1 MASETDIAARYIY
14 SKLTAS
20 SAITAIVG
28 SRIFEGVAPQGT
40 TAPWIV
46 YSSLAPT
53 DTYAIGAIRI
63 MTRDQW
69 LVRAVAQTASFGG
82 DIGTLADAIEAA
94 LHGTDGTSGAV
105 TGGYTVECYRL
116 MPHRLLQVDNGVQ
129 WRYKG
134 GIYRISTQ
142 LT

>member
-14 SKLTAS
+14 GKLSSS

-28 SRIFEGVAPQGT
+28 SRIYEGVAPQGT
-40 TAPWIV
+40 VAPWIV
-46 YSSLAPT
+46 YASLAPM
-53 DTYAIGAIRI
+53 DTYAVGANRV

-69 LVRAVAQTASFGG
+69 LVRAVAQTSSFGG

-94 LHGTDGTSGAV
+94 LHSTDGTQGAV

-116 MPHRLLQVDNGVQ
+116 MPHRTIQVDSGVQ